1 MNFYISRRIHSCP
14 FHNRCT
20 DNCIFIEQIN
30 VYCIRGHY
38 TIHTYKI
45 TVCISVFSTFVDR
58 YLDNMNDEQLRMYDF
73 IINKPTSDWDIYY
86 WMIGK
91 QISIIYSEI
100 TVMVFKIY
108 QTIFI
113 CFRPPVLV
121 GDLFMIP
128 TSSPSQSQ
136 FN

>member
-1 MNFYISRRIHSCP
+1 
-14 FHNRCT
+14 
-20 DNCIFIEQIN
+20 
-30 VYCIRGHY
+30 
-38 TIHTYKI
+38 
-45 TVCISVFSTFVDR
+45 VCISVFSTFVDR